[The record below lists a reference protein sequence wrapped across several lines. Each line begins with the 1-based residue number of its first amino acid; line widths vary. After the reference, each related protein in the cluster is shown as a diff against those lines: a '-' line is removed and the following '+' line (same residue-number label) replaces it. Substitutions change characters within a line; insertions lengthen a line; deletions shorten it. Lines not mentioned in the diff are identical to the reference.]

1 MEIDSKYE
9 IIIEGDNNDDSE
21 ELKKEY
27 QTVISQLRLYQL
39 DYDFIRKFLTIVKP
53 LVVKYDYD
61 TPEELKQTYEVTLID
76 DTLSAI
82 RKFYKKKNVNTLI
95 FSYSILPDAKKAF
108 LSSIKFEEIKKKDQE
123 KHINEFNKFFK
134 YAIKYV
140 IVIQNNNNVII
151 RKTSDVTKVLKE
163 LKFVFSNVILYFE
176 RTESNPEEAKT
187 KDIKNKI
194 AKRSCSQPRQNA
206 SVQDFYDKA
215 ILDFSMSSNVD
226 KTKNTIKPN
235 KQTEPTITQNKPDN
249 NIGLIPTN
257 EAKPK
262 IMNDT
267 NKPNITYLRS
277 TKAYQNERNNI
288 GIKQKDNSSYLN
300 SNIDILKNEQEIKKN
315 LNELRNNEAIRHG
328 WFIQNSNEGPNK
340 INLDLNNQNNN
351 LRKPTNDRK
360 IRTNVQETL
369 KIDKVS
375 NSGIRRPYSQLAK
388 PKNQVNNRIG
398 KNDYIEQNDRINI
411 DNLSNFEYNQN
422 KEIMKILNNNFVD
435 DNLDTFHRR
444 LNNANEQRDK
454 IFDKKDS
461 YTRHKYYSQEKRDVN
476 NQLKDDNY
484 SFKQTKVYRQNN
496 NYLVNNDNNLL
507 GNLNPQRSI
516 VANSYIDNIVQ
527 YNNQYIALDSK
538 DLYNNNPNYMAQY
551 PMSNMDN
558 IYPKPRII
566 NNNKPKPSQASISGN
581 RGNKNIP
588 SNLNFNYLSSNNKN
602 FYRSNIY

>member
-27 QTVISQLRLYQL
+27 QTVISQLRLHQL
-39 DYDFIRKFLTIVKP
+39 DYAFIRKFLTIVKP

-61 TPEELKQTYEVTLID
+61 TPEELKQIYDVTLID

-82 RKFYKKKNVNTLI
+82 RKFYNKNVNTLI
-95 FSYSILPDAKKAF
+95 FSYSISQYAKKAF

-123 KHINEFNKFFK
+123 KHIDEFNKFFK

-163 LKFVFSNVILYFE
+163 LKYVFSNVILYFE
-176 RTESNPEEAKT
+176 RTESNAEEAKT

-215 ILDFSMSSNVD
+215 ILGFSMSSNVD
-226 KTKNTIKPN
+226 KTKNTVTPN

-267 NKPNITYLRS
+267 NKSNITYLRS

-315 LNELRNNEAIRHG
+315 LNELKNNEAIRHG
-328 WFIQNSNEGPNK
+328 LLIQNSNEGPNK
-340 INLDLNNQNNN
+340 INLDLNIQYNN
-351 LRKPTNDRK
+351 LGKPTNDRK
-360 IRTNVQETL
+360 IRTNNQETL
-369 KIDKVS
+369 KINKVS

-411 DNLSNFEYNQN
+411 DNFSNFEYNQN
-422 KEIMKILNNNFVD
+422 EEKMKILNKYLE
-435 DNLDTFHRR
+435 DNTLHRGIY
-444 LNNANEQRDK
+444 NANELTTFNK
-454 IFDKKDS
+454 TVDKKD
-461 YTRHKYYSQEKRDVN
+461 YRNRYYSQEKRDVN
-476 NQLKDDNY
+476 NQLKYHNY
-484 SFKQTKVYRQNN
+484 NFKQKQVYKQNN
-496 NYLVNNDNNLL
+496 NNLVNHDNNLL
-507 GNLNPQRSI
+507 DNLNPQRSI
-516 VANSYIDNIVQ
+516 VANSYIKDNIVQ
-527 YNNQYIALDSK
+527 NKKPYIGLDSK
-538 DLYNNNPNYMAQY
+538 GLNNNNPNYIAY
-551 PMSNMDN
+551 PYNKF
-558 IYPKPRII
+558 IYSKL
-566 NNNKPKPSQASISGN
+566 SQASISGN

-588 SNLNFNYLSSNNKN
+588 SNSNFNYLSSYNNK
-602 FYRSNIY
+602 YY

>member
-9 IIIEGDNNDDSE
+9 IIIDGDNNDDSE

-27 QTVISQLRLYQL
+27 QTVISQLRLHQL
-39 DYDFIRKFLTIVKP
+39 DYAFIRKFLTIVKP
-53 LVVKYDYD
+53 LVVEYDYD
-61 TPEELKQTYEVTLID
+61 TPEELKQIYDVTLID

-82 RKFYKKKNVNTLI
+82 RKFYNKNVNTLI
-95 FSYSILPDAKKAF
+95 FSYSISQYAKKAF

-163 LKFVFSNVILYFE
+163 LKYVFSNVILYFK
-176 RTESNPEEAKT
+176 RTESNAEEVKT

-194 AKRSCSQPRQNA
+194 AKRSCSQPRQNT
-206 SVQDFYDKA
+206 SIQDFYDNA

-226 KTKNTIKPN
+226 KTKNTVKPN
-235 KQTEPTITQNKPDN
+235 KQIEPTITQNKPDN

-257 EAKPK
+257 EVKPK

-267 NKPNITYLRS
+267 KITYLRS

-288 GIKQKDNSSYLN
+288 GIKQKDNSNYLN
-300 SNIDILKNEQEIKKN
+300 RNIDILKNEQEIKKN
-315 LNELRNNEAIRHG
+315 LNELKNNEAINYG
-328 WFIQNSNEGPNK
+328 WLIQNSNEGPNK
-340 INLDLNNQNNN
+340 INLDINNQYNN
-351 LRKPTNDRK
+351 LGKPTNDRK

-398 KNDYIEQNDRINI
+398 KNYYIEQNDRINF
-411 DNLSNFEYNQN
+411 DNFSNFEYNQN
-422 KEIMKILNNNFVD
+422 EEKMKILNKYIVD
-435 DNLDTFHRR
+435 DNLDRG
-444 LNNANEQRDK
+444 LYNANELTTFDK
-454 IFDKKDS
+454 TVDKKDS
-461 YTRHKYYSQEKRDVN
+461 YTRHRYYSQEKRDVN
-476 NQLKDDNY
+476 NQLKYDNY
-484 SFKQTKVYRQNN
+484 TFKQTKVYKSKINN
-496 NYLVNNDNNLL
+496 LVNHDINLL

-516 VANSYIDNIVQ
+516 VANSNKKDNIVQ
-527 YNNQYIALDSK
+527 YNNQYIALGSK
-538 DLYNNNPNYMAQY
+538 DLYNYNPNHMAQY

-558 IYPKPRII
+558 IYTKLQI
-566 NNNKPKPSQASISGN
+566 NNNNKQKLSQASISGN

-588 SNLNFNYLSSNNKN
+588 SKLNFNYPSSYNNKN
-602 FYRSNIY
+602 FTRNNIY